1 MVIYLIYG
9 FILNRSLSNKVPL
22 LIKRNAHIYSY
33 VAMSREK
40 DFSIALKECLDD
52 ICIMCELVVKL

>member
-1 MVIYLIYG
+1 MV